1 MNDSERLEAQGS
13 IRVVV
18 LGPADAGVLERVA
31 DGVFDHAIRPEQA
44 AAFLDDP
51 RHQLVVAVSDG
62 VVVGMVS
69 AVEYFHPDKPP
80 ALWINEVGVAPTH
93 HRRGIGRRLME
104 RMLEVAR
111 ERGWDPVWVGT
122 EIDNVAARGL
132 YEATGAKVVC
142 DRYVEYE
149 WNPDGDKV

>member
-1 MNDSERLEAQGS
+1 MTADDSIQVRALGAADGD
-13 IRVVV
+13 V
-18 LGPADAGVLERVA
+18 LQRVA
-31 DGVFDHAIRPEQA
+31 DDVFDHAIRPEQA
-44 AAFLDDP
+44 AAFLSDP
-51 RHQLVVAVSDG
+51 RHQLVVAVEDG

-93 HRRGIGRRLME
+93 QRRGIGRRLMVRVVE
-104 RMLEVAR
+104 LAR
-111 ERGWDPVWVGT
+111 GRGWDPVWVGT

-132 YEATGAKVVC
+132 YEATGARVVC

-149 WNPDGDKV
+149 WSQEGGS